1 MTTSHAECAHGSR
14 PEGTGSIVTPA
25 RTVADAVGTRLA
37 ALGVDTVVDAK
48 VDPDVRADWLEEA
61 FRAG

>member
-1 MTTSHAECAHGSR
+1 
-14 PEGTGSIVTPA
+14 VTPA